1 MPEPEKEPKRKS
13 LRSSTVATT
22 KNERKTPLPS
32 SSSDSDLIEQSPMMK
47 RKRIRGPMK
56 ERILSRQ
63 AQAYQMIA
71 STASVTDYF
80 QIKRKLM
87 DEIKQD
93 SQHSTTLKLNP
104 NEKATLDTCG
114 YYQRLSCMDISASHK
129 ESSKKDTLRHHICE
143 LCYLLLS
150 EENRHEA
157 AFCTMFK
164 MLDEE
169 FKDFPMQ
176 PTIEVTLEVEENIPI
191 IETSRR
197 SDPEETLTEL
207 GQAPNQGVRSHS
219 DPIVLMGTERPWF
232 TSNWAI
238 ASAIVDGEL
247 P

>member
-1 MPEPEKEPKRKS
+1 MPNPNSHHTIKYTSDLFFRNSSLPSTSSNPEP
-13 LRSSTVATT
+13 
-22 KNERKTPLPS
+22 
-32 SSSDSDLIEQSPMMK
+32 IEQSPMTK

-56 ERILSRQ
+56 ERIISRQ

-71 STASVTDYF
+71 STATVTDYF

-87 DEIKQD
+87 EELKTECVN
-93 SQHSTTLKLNP
+93 SSTLKLNL

-114 YYQRLSCMDISASHK
+114 YYQRLSCKVTSASHK
-129 ESSKKDTLRHHICE
+129 ESLTKDTLRHHICE

-150 EENRHEA
+150 EENSHEA

-164 MLDEE
+164 ILDEE
-169 FKDFPMQ
+169 FKDFPTQ
-176 PTIEVTLEVEENIPI
+176 PKIEVTLDVEQNIPSLLT
-191 IETSRR
+191 IETQRQ
-197 SDPEETLTEL
+197 SDSGLTNEVQ
-207 GQAPNQGVRSHS
+207 QAPNQGVRSQS

-247 P
+247 V